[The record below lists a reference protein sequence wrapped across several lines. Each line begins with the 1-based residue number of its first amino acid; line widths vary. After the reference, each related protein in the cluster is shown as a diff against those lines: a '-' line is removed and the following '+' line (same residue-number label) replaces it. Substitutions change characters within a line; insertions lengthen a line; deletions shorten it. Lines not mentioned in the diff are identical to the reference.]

1 MNALVRKEIN
11 SCYCDD
17 SERKNGDTFLIGMTN
32 EIWGVLGQRELV
44 PSRPIIVIIWLRK
57 WVQVYNRPN
66 HLTS

>member
-32 EIWGVLGQRELV
+32 EIWGVLG
-44 PSRPIIVIIWLRK
+44 
-57 WVQVYNRPN
+57 
-66 HLTS
+66 